1 MEEGQRQKPKKRR
14 KLFWIC
20 IFVVVILV
28 VVGIVLW
35 VTLRKKSEAEE
46 FKAVFTSRCKAYI
59 EGYDCEKTWSAF
71 QHAYVGKDPCL
82 VPPDAY
88 QLLVD
93 AAPFEPACNRMM
105 FWSKTKDVVHD
116 LTSKRDCFIT
126 MEDTFLGT
134 VLNELTWCS
143 KEGSSDTFTS
153 GCPGWTDCVN
163 NTVSSFW
170 SKASESY
177 AQVACG
183 SVSVMLNGSIAVP
196 FNPTSIFA
204 SIEVKNFNPA
214 IMKSLKVVLV
224 TQEKEVSDCANPSL
238 KNLQK
243 ELAQGIAYSCQ
254 EVPESQIQECALQP
268 HKPCGSC
275 W

>member
-46 FKAVFTSRCKAYI
+46 FKAVFTSRCCCCLSKY
-59 EGYDCEKTWSAF
+59 AF

-163 NTVSSFW
+163 NTVRSFW

-196 FNPTSIFA
+196 FNPTRYTSHNMTSYEYICDVSLIF
-204 SIEVKNFNPA
+204 STNKQN
-214 IMKSLKVVLV
+214 
-224 TQEKEVSDCANPSL
+224 CANPSL